1 MSLDEC
7 LRTHTHRQFL
17 AWMEYL
23 DEQWNEP
30 KLSDFYLMQIACE
43 VRRVLAKD
51 RNAIQLKHFL
61 LKFNAPEL
69 SLSSVAAAKAVWQ
82 ARLAPVKRLMDV
94 NRDRN

>member
-1 MSLDEC
+1 
-7 LRTHTHRQFL
+7 
-17 AWMEYL
+17 MEYL

-43 VRRVLAKD
+43 VRRVLARN

-69 SLSSVAAAKAVWQ
+69 STTNIDAAKAVWQ
-82 ARLAPVKRLMDV
+82 ARLAPVKRLTDV
-94 NRDRN
+94 NRNRN